1 MARPVLFLL
10 IVTLALWA
18 LVDVA
23 QTPVERVQR
32 LTKSMWSLIVLI
44 PVVGAAAW
52 FVEGRK
58 PAAPTRPAAPG
69 ARPLAPDDDPDFL
82 RGLRDRNRPDGTP

>member
-32 LTKSMWSLIVLI
+32 LSKSVWSFVVLI
-44 PVVGAAAW
+44 PVIGAVAW

-58 PAAPTRPAAPG
+58 PAAPTGPPARPT
-69 ARPLAPDDDPDFL
+69 RPLAPDDDPEFL
-82 RGLRDRNRPDGTP
+82 RRLRDRKHPDGTP